1 MASQGQG
8 ISTRS
13 GVDASGAREAGGAGA
28 HAQTRVADMARKIP
42 EGNISRP
49 LKEAAARV
57 LPGLLLHCG
66 RPSQVTDD
74 CRCGGG
80 CRRGERRGALDLL
93 PGSFVGHSSLQ
104 KVPWW
109 GCGAPLW
116 VQVVAARLGLAAG
129 PTARSFVVVSPAVG
143 EQTLEAAIADAAR
156 ACRSLLLNSPVMAV
170 VISKGRGCSG
180 RRLRRRRRRAR
191 SEPGM
196 GWLVRTNAWHQGRL
210 ATAFAATRARWRL

>member
-13 GVDASGAREAGGAGA
+13 GWTRLARGKREEPGRTHKPGLLTWRG
-28 HAQTRVADMARKIP
+28 R
-42 EGNISRP
+42 SRRGTYRGRSKRP
-49 LKEAAARV
+49 RYV

-143 EQTLEAAIADAAR
+143 EETLEAAIADAAR